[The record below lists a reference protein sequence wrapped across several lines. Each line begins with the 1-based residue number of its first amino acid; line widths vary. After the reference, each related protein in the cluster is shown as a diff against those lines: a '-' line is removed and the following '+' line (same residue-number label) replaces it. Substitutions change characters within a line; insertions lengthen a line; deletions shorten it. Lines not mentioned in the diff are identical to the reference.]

1 MHLHWNLNLVDVL
14 LLITLFLATH
24 NQNRERGTT
33 KSLSNNPATDTNRFS
48 MKKKPQ
54 KSSLSPA
61 LQKLPLFVA
70 TCHWLTQAACFHRAV
85 RSKAG
90 YSQICLFSLHVLSYF
105 LCTCTCSVTHPFM
118 SPVQYLSP
126 SPCLI
131 WLGYLIHPTLPPFPT
146 LQFHLL
152 VKQKGVKNKCFGWSL
167 YYISYFS
174 FEKRKFSFNLLMC
187 LWRSTVRLIRE

>member
-61 LQKLPLFVA
+61 LLPLFA
-70 TCHWLTQAACFHRAV
+70 AACHWLTQAACFHRAV